1 MNFGLFLIGFV
12 VFIGG
17 IAWGLTV
24 MGVSSTYTII
34 ACLVLLGVGIMTGVT
49 RTRMKDPPS
58 T

>member
-1 MNFGLFLIGFV
+1 MNFGLYLVGFF

-17 IAWGLTV
+17 VAWGLSV
-24 MGVSSTYTII
+24 MGVASTYIII
-34 ACLVLLGVGIMTGVT
+34 ACLLLLGIVIMTGVT

>member
-1 MNFGLFLIGFV
+1 MNFALYLVGFF

-17 IAWGLTV
+17 VAWGLTV
-24 MGVSSTYTII
+24 MGVSTTYILI
-34 ACLVLLGVGIMTGVT
+34 ACLVLLGIGIMTGVT